1 MTAAAISPATGRTY
15 GVERTCAVFGV
26 AHSSFYAWRSTQQ
39 DPAPATTVGR
49 RGPKPALSDADLL
62 AAIRADLARSPWH
75 GEGHRKVWA
84 RLRVLDGIRVS
95 RTRILR
101 VMGENN
107 LLSPQRRPSAP
118 PNEHVGRIITDAP
131 NVMWATDATQIPTV
145 EDGKVWLFGVVEH
158 WNGEALGWN
167 VSKRGDRYA
176 AAEAVGTAVKTI
188 SGHLNA
194 SAVRGIAL
202 RHDHGSNFMA
212 DHFQKQI
219 RFWGMTP
226 SYAFVGE
233 PETNGVA
240 ERFFRTLKEQ
250 IVHGRIFQTLAEV
263 RAAVRGFIAQYN
275 ASWLLEKNG
284 FLSPSAA
291 RAAWNQ
297 ANLKMAA

>member
-26 AHSSFYAWRSTQQ
+26 SHSSFYAWRSTRQ
-39 DPAPATTVGR
+39 DLAPATTAGR

-107 LLSPQRRPSAP
+107 LLSPHRRPSGP
-118 PNEHVGRIITDAP
+118 PNEHDGRIITDAP

-188 SGHLNA
+188 SGHLSA
-194 SAVRGIAL
+194 SAARGIAL

-250 IVHGRIFQTLAEV
+250 IVHGRIFQTIDEV

-275 ASWLLEKNG
+275 ASWLLEKNR

-297 ANLKMAA
+297 ANLRMAA

>member
-1 MTAAAISPATGRTY
+1 MTVAIISPATGRAY
-15 GVERTCAVFGV
+15 GIERTCAVFAV
-26 AHSSFYAWRSTQQ
+26 PHSSFYAWRSAQRCPERTA
-39 DPAPATTVGR
+39 DR
-49 RGPKPALSDADLL
+49 RGPKPMLSDADLL
-62 AAIRADLARSPWH
+62 AAIRADLAPSPWH
-75 GEGHRKVWA
+75 GKGHRKIWP
-84 RLRVLDGIRVS
+84 RLRVLDGIRVG
-95 RTRILR
+95 RTRILE
-101 VMGENN
+101 VMGENK
-107 LLSPQRRPSAP
+107 LLSPHRRPNVP
-118 PNEHVGRIITDAP
+118 PGEHVGRITTDAP
-131 NVMWATDATQIPTV
+131 DVMWATNATQIPTV

-167 VSKRGDRYA
+167 VSKRGGDRYT
-176 AAEAVGTAVKTI
+176 AAEAVGAAVKTV

-194 SAVRGIAL
+194 SAARGIAL
-202 RHDHGSNFMA
+202 RHDHGSNFTA

-250 IVHGRIFQTLAEV
+250 IVHGRIFQILEEV
-263 RAAVRGFIAQYN
+263 CAAVRVFIAQYN
-275 ASWLLEKNG
+275 ASWLLKKNG

-297 ANLKMAA
+297 AILRMAA